1 VIWEKDRYLPLC
13 LKSNI
18 LSLKKVLLAED
29 DADFASVLKQYL
41 ELHQYDITWAE
52 NGEEALTIF
61 QTESFDICVFD
72 VMMPKMDG
80 FTLAEKIIKINP
92 EIPFIFL
99 TARKLKEDK
108 IIGLK
113 LGADDYIVKPFEAD
127 ELVLR
132 LNNILK
138 RSKQKQTHF
147 PIIDELQIGSYLFDT
162 KRFCLKNDS
171 IIQQLTEKEAA
182 LIHFFYSHR
191 NQMVKR
197 EQILKTIWGNDDFF
211 SGRSMDV
218 YISKIRKYFKNDN
231 RISIESVRNIGIE
244 FKITE

>member
-1 VIWEKDRYLPLC
+1 M
-13 LKSNI
+13 
-18 LSLKKVLLAED
+18 KKILLAED

-41 ELHQYDITWAE
+41 ELYEYEVTWAE
-52 NGEEALTIF
+52 NGEEALVIF
-61 QTESFDICVFD
+61 QSATFDICVFD

-113 LGADDYIVKPFEAD
+113 LGADDYIVKPFEAE

-138 RSKQKQTHF
+138 RSQQKKVLF
-147 PIIDELQIGSYLFDT
+147 SKIDELQIGSYLFDT
-162 KRFCLKNDS
+162 KRLCLKNNVKTL
-171 IIQQLTEKEAA
+171 QLTEKEAA
-182 LIHFFYSHR
+182 LIHFFYIHK

-218 YISKIRKYFKNDN
+218 YISKIRKYFKEDS
-231 RISIESVRNIGIE
+231 RISIESVRNIGLE
-244 FKITE
+244 FKIEN